1 MSTLGDPPPE
11 EGCPPQTIQTKAL
24 STADFEKFLPWSF
37 MTQNSHLSSGAR
49 ARNCRTLEEPIQEAQ
64 NGFKGPKLQ
73 VSSPLYPYSPD
84 TSMEEVEFEN
94 LGAPDPTIRKRG
106 LSSGGSPTSKRLQTE
121 QNNEV
126 SKISD
131 SEVQIQVEK
140 TLTRE
145 RKYPAKGTPLPIVI
159 KPKDPKRILN
169 VLSMSKVLME
179 NFPDLKLKDL
189 KPLNSGN
196 GFLIFTKSHDDSIRI
211 LDKTKWT
218 EKFAE
223 TFGISPMKSPDNKNS
238 KPESYCLVAK
248 GVPTDVSVEEIKAA
262 LVDEKGYQ
270 NDIQVER
277 FVKKGEQGEQ
287 YPLRMVKLTLSNRK
301 DTSDLY
307 IHGLRLGFAEYKTE
321 CSKTNV
327 NPTLCFRCRQFGHF
341 SSSCTNK
348 EVCRYCGVSDC
359 QSLSDSSKTCD
370 AKSDHSKKYCI
381 NCKIYGHCS
390 SFYRCPF
397 FKREL
402 ELANFRSDELV
413 ANQEE
418 VKKALKNGR
427 PPPPKNTNP
436 WGIGPPP
443 KNTNPWG
450 IGPKNFTQYSPN
462 DGDFPPLQDSQS
474 WPKYGLSN
482 QNRLSFPKQNALATG
497 NAAPPILAEQIVRF
511 THDAFNKVY
520 DLSSE
525 DSPEKKEKLASLA
538 RAFTKLAEKHFDLK
552 INPDVLLKDS
562 ETTMA
567 NWDILNKDILQDSPI
582 QGPLDTPAQVHSKGK
597 TNKKKKTKPR
607 ASSAKPSRVNSL
619 PDQFGDSG
627 GTT

>member
-11 EGCPPQTIQTKAL
+11 EDCPPQTKAL
-24 STADFEKFLPWSF
+24 SSADFQKFLPWSF
-37 MTQNSHLSSGAR
+37 MTQNSHLSPGAR
-49 ARNCRTLEEPIQEAQ
+49 ARKCRMLEEPIQEARK
-64 NGFKGPKLQ
+64 GFKGPKIQ
-73 VSSPLYPYSPD
+73 VGSSRYTNAQD

-121 QNNEV
+121 QTKEV
-126 SKISD
+126 SEISD
-131 SEVQIQVEK
+131 SEVQTQAEK

-145 RKYPAKGTPLPIVI
+145 RKYPVKGTPLPIVL
-159 KPKDPKRILN
+159 KPKDPKLNFNIL
-169 VLSMSKVLME
+169 SISKVLME
-179 NFPDLKLKDL
+179 NFPDLKPKNL

-196 GFLIFTKSHDDSIRI
+196 GFLIFPQSHDDSIRI

-218 EKFAE
+218 AKFAE
-223 TFGISPMKSPDNKNS
+223 SFVISPPKSPDTKNS
-238 KPESYCLVAK
+238 KPESYCLIAK
-248 GVPTDVSVEEIKAA
+248 GVPTDISIEEIKAV

-270 NDIQVER
+270 SDIQVER

-307 IHGLRLGFAEYKTE
+307 IHGLKLGFAEYKTE

-327 NPTLCFRCRQFGHF
+327 NPTLCFRCQQFGHF
-341 SSSCTNK
+341 SYSCNNK
-348 EVCRYCGVSDC
+348 ELCRYCGVSDC
-359 QSLSDSSKTCD
+359 QSFSDPPKTCD
-370 AKSDHSKKYCI
+370 AKSDHNKKYCV
-381 NCKIYGHCS
+381 NCKIYGHCAS
-390 SFYRCPF
+390 YFSCPIY
-397 FKREL
+397 KREL

-413 ANQEE
+413 AKQEE
-418 VKKALKNGR
+418 VKKALKEGR

-436 WGIGPPP
+436 WS
-443 KNTNPWG
+443 
-450 IGPKNFTQYSPN
+450 IGPKNLSQYSAY
-462 DGDFPPLQDSQS
+462 DGDFPPLQDSNS

-482 QNRLSFPKQNALATG
+482 QNRRPIPKPNALVTG
-497 NAAPPILAEQIVRF
+497 NAPPILAEQIVRF
-511 THDAFNKVY
+511 THDAFNKIIGR
-520 DLSSE
+520 SSD
-525 DSPEKKEKLASLA
+525 DSPEKKEVLACLA
-538 RAFTKLAEKHFDLK
+538 RAFTKLAEKHFDLN

-567 NWDILNKDILQDSPI
+567 NWDILNKDILHGSPNR
-582 QGPLDTPAQVHSKGK
+582 GPLDTPGQVHTKGK
-597 TNKKKKTKPR
+597 TKTKTKAP
-607 ASSAKPSRVNSL
+607 ASSAKRSRVHSL